1 MHELDLNCGSLKSV
15 KRCDQNVRVQPDLSP
30 PHSCLVP
37 RQSFGLRQIWLY
49 MLEHVL
55 RSVGSFVPQEPP
67 STTDMFQFPQ
77 SARQARLVRDSGGI
91 LGSCAPLPRPKGLP
105 ALVALRA
112 RPLRGC
118 CSLCSCSLSCPTV
131 PPHGLSLGLR
141 PRLSAIRRSIG
152 TRQATCGAKLRPR
165 PSAWLRATPG
175 MGGLR
180 PGNARSLRESTF

>member
-91 LGSCAPLPRPKGLP
+91 LGEAAPPPAPRPYGHSGLDNGFASFRGP
-105 ALVALRA
+105 TGLAVLFRSFGGHHLDLMA
-112 RPLRGC
+112 RSSPIGPSGAHR
-118 CSLCSCSLSCPTV
+118 SYV
-131 PPHGLSLGLR
+131 LGF
-141 PRLSAIRRSIG
+141 A
-152 TRQATCGAKLRPR
+152 QPR
-165 PSAWLRATPG
+165 PSAGSDFVR
-175 MGGLR
+175 MGDFWTQRLEC
-180 PGNARSLRESTF
+180 SREP

>member
-1 MHELDLNCGSLKSV
+1 MCTNMSCPPLVGGSDS
-15 KRCDQNVRVQPDLSP
+15 RRQTSLSP
-30 PHSCLVP
+30 P
-37 RQSFGLRQIWLY
+37 
-49 MLEHVL
+49 VL
-55 RSVGSFVPQEPP
+55 PSS
-67 STTDMFQFPQ
+67 STTDRTCLGGELRSPH
-77 SARQARLVRDSGGI
+77 SPLLRTARQARLVRDSGGI